1 MRKPQ
6 KIRGRRR
13 EERGFTLTEVL
24 VSTVILL
31 IGLVGVA
38 QLVPVSIRLNSA
50 NRYDSTAL
58 AVAQREMNYMLT
70 QPLTLPPP
78 PTFTDPQ
85 GVMCPT
91 GNLCNLGDPN
101 QPGTVVGSPVITPNN
116 RVMIDFSAAQVAG
129 YSFNYADP
137 NDPGGKSY
145 DIRWAVVTSGPSAAN
160 TTGRRIIVGTL
171 PRGGNGPF
179 LAITLDSMVQK

>member
-1 MRKPQ
+1 MSKPL

-31 IGLVGVA
+31 VGLVGVA

-70 QPLTLPPP
+70 QPLTNS
-78 PTFTDPQ
+78 TFQDPQ
-85 GVMCPT
+85 GVMCPA
-91 GNLCNLGDPN
+91 GNICNLGNAAQPN
-101 QPGTVVGSPVITPNN
+101 QVVGSPVITPNN
-116 RVMIDFSAAQVAG
+116 RPLIDFSAGQVAG

-145 DIRWAVVTSGPSAAN
+145 DIRWAVVTFVGAGN
-160 TTGRRIIVGTL
+160 TTGRRLIVGTL